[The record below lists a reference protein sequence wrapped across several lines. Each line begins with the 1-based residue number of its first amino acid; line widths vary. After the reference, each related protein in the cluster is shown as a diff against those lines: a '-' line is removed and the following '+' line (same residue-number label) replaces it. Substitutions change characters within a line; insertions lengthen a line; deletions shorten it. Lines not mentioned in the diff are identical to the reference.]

1 MAAARTR
8 EISPVLISKGS
19 QASKAQSGFC
29 VEICLHCRDIG
40 SKSKQAELFI
50 FSLYIFS
57 IYTNIRSVNTTT
69 HWAVDESW

>member
-19 QASKAQSGFC
+19 PASEAQSGFC

-40 SKSKQAELFI
+40 SKSRPAGLFI
-50 FSLYIFS
+50 FSHTLHSFYIL
-57 IYTNIRSVNTTT
+57 TTT
-69 HWAVDESW
+69 LLTLQGYNES